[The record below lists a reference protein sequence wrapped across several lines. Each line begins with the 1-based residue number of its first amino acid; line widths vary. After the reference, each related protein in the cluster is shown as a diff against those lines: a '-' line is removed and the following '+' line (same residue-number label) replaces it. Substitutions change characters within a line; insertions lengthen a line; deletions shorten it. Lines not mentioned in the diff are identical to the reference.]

1 MKQKLLALIFGAI
14 PAMAF
19 AATEV
24 DPAIDTNGD
33 GMYSIVEMQA
43 AFPELTDET
52 FIAIDANADGLID
65 MEEMALAVEAEVLPM
80 TDG

>member
-14 PAMAF
+14 PAVAF

-24 DPAIDTNGD
+24 DPAIDTNAD
-33 GMYSIVEMQA
+33 GMYSIEEMQA
-43 AFPELTDET
+43 AFPELTDES
-52 FIAIDANADGLID
+52 FIAIDMNADGLID
-65 MEEMALAVEAEVLPM
+65 MEEMAMAVEAEVLPA